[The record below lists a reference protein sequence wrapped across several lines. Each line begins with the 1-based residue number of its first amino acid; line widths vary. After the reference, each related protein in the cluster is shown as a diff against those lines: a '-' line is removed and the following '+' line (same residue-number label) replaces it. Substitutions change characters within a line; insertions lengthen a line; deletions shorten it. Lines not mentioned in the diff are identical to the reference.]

1 MRLVELNA
9 KAFSRLLNF
18 DRKQNATL
26 REIRRGF
33 RFAHGRAF
41 PDVGSEKFQN
51 EEGEEIDEELFVVE
65 TVSLF
70 ETKEKESVLH
80 SLALFLCSID
90 VFNELLESNY
100 SRKELWEIQQ
110 TKLSFVES
118 KITQEKL
125 KAKIEKIRCY
135 LK

>member
-18 DRKQNATL
+18 DRKQNTTL

-33 RFAHGRAF
+33 RFAYGRAF

-70 ETKEKESVLH
+70 ETKEEESVLH

-90 VFNELLESNY
+90 VFNELLENNFS
-100 SRKELWEIQQ
+100 KKDLWEILQ
-110 TKLSFVES
+110 TKLSIVES

-125 KAKIEKIRCY
+125 KTKIEKIRCY
-135 LK
+135 LR